1 MLLVPTLEAGVVVFR
16 SCSLH
21 PAARCRRAIA
31 GIAGVA
37 LIGTPGVA
45 QPRRAPVRPVALAA
59 FTAPI
64 DSTILR
70 AMQWR
75 EVGPFRGGRS
85 VAVAGTQAR
94 PNEYW
99 MGTTGGGVFKT
110 TDGGNTWVPMTDRY
124 FGGTIGA
131 VAPAPSNPDIVYV
144 GGGEYPIRGNTS
156 HGDGVWRTEN
166 AGRTWTFLGLG
177 DTRHISRIRVHPAAP
192 EIVWVA
198 AQGHAFGANAERGVF
213 KSTDSGRNW
222 RKVLFRNDSTGASD
236 LVLDPTNPNIMYA
249 ALWQAYRQPWK
260 LVSGGVGGGM
270 FKSIDGGETWTEI
283 TRNAGLPSG
292 LWGNIGIT
300 VSPVK
305 PSRLWAIIEN
315 DSGGVFRSD
324 DAGATWSRVNDD
336 RKLRQRAWYYS
347 KIHADSRDTNIV
359 YVNNVNFHRS
369 TDGGKTFR
377 TIRAQHGDSHDFWIA
392 PNDNQRFIE
401 ANDGGANVTVN
412 GGRTFT
418 DQDFATSQM
427 YHVSVTNH
435 FPYRLCGAQQD
446 NSTLC
451 GPSRSERPL
460 SIADWQEAG
469 GGESGYVTAHPTNP
483 DIIFAG
489 SYGGF
494 LTRKDMRTGLSRNVN
509 PWPLNPMGHSA
520 VDLKYR
526 MQWTFPIVI
535 SPHDAKVMYVGSN
548 VLFKS
553 TDEGD
558 SYTPISP
565 DLSRND
571 PRTLGPSG
579 GPITRDQTGVE
590 YYGTVFAL
598 AESPLV
604 KGLLWAGTDDGLVQ
618 LTRDG
623 GLTWKNVT
631 PPLLRTREWAR
642 ISIVEASHHAPGTAY
657 IAANRFQLDDFQ
669 PYLFRTTD
677 YGANW
682 TRIDGGRTDGEA
694 VTRASTVIPAEEFT
708 RVIREDPDRPG
719 LLYAGTERGIYGSL
733 DDGLSWFSLRQNLPP
748 VPVHDIA
755 LKDGDLIA
763 GTHGRSFWI
772 LDDVSALRQ
781 LTPAVASARAHL
793 FQPRDVPR
801 ITWGGGAPAGAR
813 PTGANP
819 SSGTILQYHIAS
831 TKSLVTLEV
840 RDSTGALVRSL
851 TSEQDSASR
860 ADSIARSITVKR
872 VTDSLV
878 ATGVAADVAARRAN
892 TAAPEFDPT
901 DEDAPRRAPRPPRL
915 SNRLGVNRFAW
926 NMRGA
931 DAVGFDGLIMW
942 SAQLTGPLVAP
953 GTYTFTIRVNDE
965 SPMTRKAKILADPRS
980 NATPADYIAQA
991 AMLKRIN
998 ERTSEANTAVAVI
1011 RGLRS
1016 QVDERMK
1023 SLSPT
1028 DTAAFATLTRAWE
1041 TRLAV
1046 IEDSLYQ
1053 TKNRSGQDPLNY
1065 PIRLNNQIAALASVV
1080 SSAPSR
1086 PTRQSQSVFQQLA
1099 KQLDE
1104 EMTRLRTELGAPLD
1118 AVNGFLSQRGKPPVK
1133 AGVLAP
1139 TAPRADDD
1147 DADALVEFPVLP

>member
-1 MLLVPTLEAGVVVFR
+1 MQESFVIWTGTHHCVAQWRHTITLLSVGAMAGTA
-16 SCSLH
+16 SLPAQARRT
-21 PAARCRRAIA
+21 PAA
-31 GIAGVA
+31 VA
-37 LIGTPGVA
+37 A
-45 QPRRAPVRPVALAA
+45 RPTALASVA
-59 FTAPI
+59 APL
-64 DSTILR
+64 DTTFLR
-70 AMQWR
+70 GLQWR

-85 VAVAGTQAR
+85 VAVSGTQAR

-110 TDGGNTWVPMTDRY
+110 TDGGHTWTPMSDRY

-131 VAPAPSNPDIVYV
+131 VAAAPSNPDIVYV

-156 HGDGVWRTEN
+156 HGDGVWRTDN
-166 AGRTWTFLGLG
+166 GGRTWTSLGLRE
-177 DTRHISRIRVHPAAP
+177 TRHISRVRVHPTNP
-192 EIVWVA
+192 EVVWVA
-198 AQGHAFGANAERGVF
+198 AQGHAFGSNPERGVF
-213 KSTDSGRNW
+213 KSTDGGKNW

-236 LVLDPTNPNIMYA
+236 LVLDPTNPDVMYA
-249 ALWQAYRQPWK
+249 AFWQAYRQPWM
-260 LVSGGVGGGM
+260 LVSGGTGGGM

-283 TRNAGLPSG
+283 TRNPGLPRG

-300 VSPVK
+300 VSGAK
-305 PSRLWAIIEN
+305 ASRLWAIIEN

-324 DAGATWSRVNDD
+324 DAGATWMKVNED

-377 TIRAQHGDSHDFWIA
+377 SIRAQHGDSHDFWIA

-418 DQDFATSQM
+418 DEDFATSQM

-469 GGESGYVTAHPTNP
+469 GGESGYVTADPVNP

-535 SPHDAKVMYVGSN
+535 SPHDPKVMYVGSN

-558 SYTPISP
+558 SYTLISP

-623 GLTWKNVT
+623 GRSWKNVT

-642 ISIVEASHHAPGTAY
+642 VSIVEASNHAPGTAY

-669 PYLFRTTD
+669 PYLFRTKD
-677 YGANW
+677 YGETW
-682 TRIDGGRTDGEA
+682 TRIDGRSSDGSGSA
-694 VTRASTVIPAEEFT
+694 GANAIPQEEFT
-708 RVIREDPDRPG
+708 RVIREDPERAG
-719 LLYAGTERGIYGSL
+719 LLYVGTERGLWASL
-733 DDGLSWFSLRQNLPP
+733 DDGATWFSLRQNLPP

-755 LKDGDLIA
+755 LKNGDLIA

-772 LDDVSALRQ
+772 LDDLSALRQ
-781 LTPAVASARAHL
+781 LTGDVASAKAHL

-801 ITWGGGAPAGAR
+801 ITWGGGSPIGAR
-813 PTGANP
+813 PTGSNP
-819 SSGTILQYHIAS
+819 ASGTILQYRVAEANAR
-831 TKSLVTLEV
+831 VTLEV

-851 TSEQDSASR
+851 TSEQDSAAR
-860 ADSIARSITVKR
+860 VDSITRFARVKTI
-872 VTDSLV
+872 TDSLV
-878 ATGVAADVAARRAN
+878 ATGVAADVAARRA
-892 TAAPEFDPT
+892 TLAAPEFDPT

-915 SNRLGVNRFAW
+915 PARQGLNRFAW

-931 DAVGFDGLIMW
+931 DAEGFDGMIMW
-942 SAQLTGPLVAP
+942 AGQLTGPLVAP
-953 GTYTFTIRVNDE
+953 GTYTFTMRVNDE
-965 SPMTRKAKILADPRS
+965 PPMTRKAKILADPRS
-980 NATPADYIAQA
+980 SATPADYIAQA

-998 ERTSEANTAVAVI
+998 ERTTEANTAVAVI
-1011 RGLRS
+1011 RGLRA

-1023 SLSPT
+1023 SLTPG
-1028 DTAAFATLTRAWE
+1028 DTSAFATLTRSWNV
-1041 TRLAV
+1041 RLAT

-1065 PIRLNNQIAALASVV
+1065 PIRLNNQIAALAGVV
-1080 SSAPSR
+1080 ASAPAR
-1086 PTRQSQSVFQQLA
+1086 PTRQSQTVFQVLST
-1099 KQLDE
+1099 QLDG
-1104 EMTRLRTELGAPLD
+1104 EMSKLRTELGAPLD
-1118 AVNGFLSQRGKPPVK
+1118 AINAFLSQRGKPPVK
-1133 AGVLAP
+1133 PGVLAP
-1139 TAPRADDD
+1139 PATRAD
-1147 DADALVEFPVLP
+1147 